1 MDYNDELPATTL
13 NAVGNAAMAF
23 ILSLLP
29 SNIEYYTPVR
39 SIYLIKNSVG
49 DPAAF
54 PPALGLL

>member
-29 SNIEYYTPVR
+29 SNIEYYTPVS
-39 SIYLIKNSVG
+39 SIY
-49 DPAAF
+49 
-54 PPALGLL
+54 